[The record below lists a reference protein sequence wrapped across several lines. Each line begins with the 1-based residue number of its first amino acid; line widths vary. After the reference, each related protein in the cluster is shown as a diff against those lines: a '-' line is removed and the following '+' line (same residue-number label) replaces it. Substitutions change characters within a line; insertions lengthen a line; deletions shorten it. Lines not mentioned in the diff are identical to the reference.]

1 MTGGPKGGSYIEIAL
16 SLVPIFCGVFIP
28 NCGFLEGC
36 DGNCGNLTDGTEVG
50 LGFGGSGSI
59 GICGRTPGIRLLSK
73 GDVGN
78 GASVGRGRG
87 GGEIF
92 GGVKVGRGLNGD
104 SVNSSV
110 KSGMV

>member
-1 MTGGPKGGSYIEIAL
+1 LTGGPKGGSYTAIAL

-36 DGNCGNLTDGTEVG
+36 DGNCGNLTDGTGVG
-50 LGFGGSGSI
+50 LGFGGIGSI

-73 GDVGN
+73 GGDIDG
-78 GASVGRGRG
+78 SGRG
-87 GGEIF
+87 GGETF

-104 SVNSSV
+104 SVYSSI